1 MTNSIETEV
10 WNTIQEMNRCWTSGN
25 LLDVEKLS
33 DYFHDEMVAIT
44 ATDKYRLEG
53 KEACF
58 NSWKSFAQNS
68 KIEFWKEHDPK
79 IQIYGNTAV
88 VTYYFD
94 MSFDMA
100 GQTIKMGG
108 RDMFTLIKENNR
120 WMVVA
125 DQFSQYPLF

>member
-1 MTNSIETEV
+1 
-10 WNTIQEMNRCWTSGN
+10 MNRCWTSGN

-58 NSWKSFAQNS
+58 NSWKSFAQS
-68 KIEFWKEHDPK
+68 TKIEFWKEHDPK

-125 DQFSQYPLF
+125 DQFSQYPLS